1 MSPGDRPAVTGV
13 GDGGDCPGRTVIGSI
28 VGMRTR
34 RLPAALAALS
44 VAAAVG
50 ACAAPDAQATPDGAA
65 VPTLAWEECGD
76 GVDCATLAVPVDHA
90 DPDGP
95 TLDLALVRHRAEDPE
110 RRIGSLLYNPGGP
123 GAPAG
128 DAVRAS
134 GTPGVAPFSA
144 EVLARFDVVGMDPRG
159 VGGSTG
165 VACLDDAEREE
176 LLAVDNDPTLPGGAP
191 RDVLDTRARELAEAC
206 AAAVDPAVLPH
217 LATDDVARDMDLVRV
232 ALAEEEI
239 SYLGQS
245 YGTLL
250 GATYATLFPDR
261 VRQMVLD
268 APVDPLTWQTDPLG
282 ASQQQARAGE
292 DLLDAW
298 FDTCRAEGPQVCGFG
313 GDDPEAAFDALV
325 DRLERDPLPV
335 PATPPIPAGQLDGAT
350 TLLAARTAAFR
361 PEFWPILTAGL
372 LAAEAGDGSVLG
384 RLATALVRDP
394 DGTPNALGEANLA
407 VNCLDRAVPAD
418 PAAHDAD
425 AAATIAAAPRFGEV
439 SAYLWLAC
447 THWPAANPDRFT
459 GPYTGAGAPP
469 ALVIGGRVDSQT
481 PYAWAESMASEL
493 EGAVLLTRDGYGHGS
508 VGVGL
513 ECVEAAVDRA
523 LVDGVLP
530 APGTTC
536 PGPPATT
543 APITAG

>member
-1 MSPGDRPAVTGV
+1 
-13 GDGGDCPGRTVIGSI
+13 
-28 VGMRTR
+28 MRTR

-44 VAAAVG
+44 AAVAVG
-50 ACAAPDAQATPDGAA
+50 ACSAAPPPAGPATPALD
-65 VPTLAWEECGD
+65 WQECGD

-110 RRIGSLLYNPGGP
+110 RRIGVLLYNPGGP

-128 DAVRAS
+128 DAVRAA
-134 GTPGVAPFSA
+134 GTPGLAPFSP

-159 VGGSTG
+159 VGGSAPVT
-165 VACLDDAEREE
+165 CLDDAEREE
-176 LLAVDNDPTLPGGAP
+176 QLALDSDPTLPGGAP
-191 RDVLDTRARELAEAC
+191 RDVLDTRARELADAC
-206 AAAVDPAVLPH
+206 AAAVDPALLPH

-232 ALAEEEI
+232 ALAEETI

-298 FDTCRAEGPQVCGFG
+298 FDTCRAEGPQVCRFG
-313 GDDPEAAFDALV
+313 GADPEAAFDALV

-350 TLLAARTAAFR
+350 ALFAARTAAFR
-361 PEFWPILTAGL
+361 PELWPILTAGL
-372 LAAEAGDGSVLG
+372 LAAESGDGSVLG
-384 RLATALVRDP
+384 RLATALVREP
-394 DGTPNALGEANLA
+394 DGTPNGLGEANLA
-407 VNCLDRAVPAD
+407 VNCLDREIPAD

-425 AAATIAAAPRFGEV
+425 AEATVAAAPRFGEV
-439 SAYLWLAC
+439 SAYVWLAC
-447 THWPAANPDRFT
+447 THWAAANPDRFT
-459 GPYTGAGAPP
+459 GPYTAAGAPP
-469 ALVIGGRVDSQT
+469 VLVVGGRVDSQT
-481 PYAWAESMASEL
+481 PYAWSESMAAEL

-508 VGVGL
+508 IGVGL
-513 ECVEAAVDRA
+513 ECVETAVDRA

-543 APITAG
+543 APITVG